1 MTTHP
6 KRSRPLTRSRRQ
18 GFRPEILGLEERT
31 MMASGPPATSAQTAR
46 SANEVAT
53 SVILGEITTFVAGQ
67 PLAASLATR
76 LNRGIKQGTL
86 TRDGAIERIVQTP
99 QVEASLVQ
107 SLTEEMLNRAP
118 TPAESRALIAGT
130 RGDGADVPKIL
141 VQMMSTPEYYNDQG
155 GTNTGFVQA
164 ATLALLNRPAS
175 PDELATDVTRLD
187 RGGAA
192 ARTQFLQ
199 TLTAG
204 RAF

>member
-31 MMASGPPATSAQTAR
+31 MMASGLTAASARAAR

-86 TRDGAIERIVQTP
+86 TRDGAIERIIQTP

-118 TPAESRALIAGT
+118 TPAESRALIAAT

-141 VQMMSTPEYYNDQG
+141 VQMMSTPEY
-155 GTNTGFVQA
+155 
-164 ATLALLNRPAS
+164 L
-175 PDELATDVTRLD
+175 
-187 RGGAA
+187 
-192 ARTQFLQ
+192 
-199 TLTAG
+199 
-204 RAF
+204 